1 MGLIENEE
9 VVQADPWSYS
19 GPKIPMLRRIRPLSV
34 RQVIVRFLSRTGN
47 A

>member
-1 MGLIENEE
+1 
-9 VVQADPWSYS
+9 
-19 GPKIPMLRRIRPLSV
+19 MLRRIRPLSV